1 MANTVRNKPGA
12 ARIETVEDY
21 NPLESLQDKYEQ
33 NKKRINTAITVLLAA
48 VVGFFAYQKFIK
60 EPKEAKAANA
70 IAFPQMYFAQDS
82 LNKALNGDGQ
92 HIGFLQII
100 KKYGGT
106 KSGNL
111 AQYYAGICYL
121 NMNDPKNAI
130 KHLKEFDAHGTNLQY
145 VTYGALAD
153 AYMESNNIKEG
164 IEYYNKAAANKND
177 NLLTPMY
184 LYRAGLAYELNNQTD
199 KAKES
204 YKRVRDE
211 YPQSMQARE
220 IEKNLARL
228 GVLD

>member
-60 EPKEAKAANA
+60 EPKETKASNA

-106 KSGNL
+106 KAGNL

-121 NMNDPKNAI
+121 NMNDPKSAI
-130 KHLKEFDAHGTNLQY
+130 KHLKEFNAQGTNLQY

-153 AYMESNNIKEG
+153 AYMETNNIKEG
-164 IEYYNKAAANKND
+164 IEYYNKAAANKKD

-184 LYRAGLAYELNNQTD
+184 LYRAGLAYEMNNQID

-211 YPQSMQARE
+211 YPQSMQARD
-220 IEKNLARL
+220 IDKNLARL